1 MFKGK
6 LGAYQTILSTLI
18 ICENRKS
25 LKLSCLKAMLALM
38 TKQPDLLNEKG
49 VEIIL
54 ENLDPS
60 CDTEIIIVCLKWTR
74 ECCLFH
80 EKNR

>member
-1 MFKGK
+1 
-6 LGAYQTILSTLI
+6 
-18 ICENRKS
+18 
-25 LKLSCLKAMLALM
+25 MLALM

-60 CDTEIIIVCLKWTR
+60 CGTEIIIVCLKWTR